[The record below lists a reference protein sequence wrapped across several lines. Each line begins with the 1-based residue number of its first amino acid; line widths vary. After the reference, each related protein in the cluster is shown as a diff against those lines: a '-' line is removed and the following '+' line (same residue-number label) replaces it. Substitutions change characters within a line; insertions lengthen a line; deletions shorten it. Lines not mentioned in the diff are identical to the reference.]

1 MKNDTDE
8 DTVRENYSA
17 GYMIVLPDEHD
28 ENNNMQKPDNTS
40 DLHEDQENNEHPGSG
55 NDCVVDMKLQPS
67 GSDSE
72 AEMSSSSCDEHQK
85 AVNDIE
91 YHEDQCSKSFQDLQE
106 TFQPQRSVSC
116 LRYKVLYLMTTR
128 FSENNLLKVL
138 LILVFVL

>member
-1 MKNDTDE
+1 MRTDLVFTAQQKKNIEKRKTGMKNDTDE

-40 DLHEDQENNEHPGSG
+40 DLHEDQEKNEHPGSG

-67 GSDSE
+67 GSDSK

-106 TFQPQRSVSC
+106 TVS
-116 LRYKVLYLMTTR
+116 TTAKCKL
-128 FSENNLLKVL
+128 FE
-138 LILVFVL
+138 I